1 MRKIL
6 IYFFMFMLAMSLV
19 GCGKRKSL
27 GDRAGEAL
35 AEKIIKEAGGGD
47 VDIDGDVVV
56 VKGED
61 GEEAIFGET
70 DWPTSDL
77 AANIPKFESGKVVT
91 VMEMNDSLL
100 VFLEEVP
107 QNDFMDYF
115 EEIKENYTE
124 ESYEMKSE
132 DSVTYGG
139 SKDGIG
145 VSLIYSN
152 EKTLSI
158 TVSKMSE

>member
-6 IYFFMFMLAMSLV
+6 IYFFMFMLIMSLV

-77 AANIPKFESGKVVT
+77 AAKF
-91 VMEMNDSLL
+91 L
-100 VFLEEVP
+100 VKISWGISEE
-107 QNDFMDYF
+107 
-115 EEIKENYTE
+115 T
-124 ESYEMKSE
+124 
-132 DSVTYGG
+132 
-139 SKDGIG
+139 
-145 VSLIYSN
+145 
-152 EKTLSI
+152 TL
-158 TVSKMSE
+158 